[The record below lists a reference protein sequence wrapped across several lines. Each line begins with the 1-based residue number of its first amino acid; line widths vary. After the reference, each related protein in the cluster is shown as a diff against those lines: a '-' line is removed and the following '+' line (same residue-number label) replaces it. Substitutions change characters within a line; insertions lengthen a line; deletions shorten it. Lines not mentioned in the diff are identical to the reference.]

1 MTTEKRLD
9 VALIHYPVLNR
20 KNEIIASAVTNL
32 DLHDIARASRTF
44 GVGTYW
50 VVTPDAQQQELAGQ
64 IVDHWTTG
72 YGGSVNPD
80 RAEALSLIRICDDL
94 DQVIA
99 AMHES
104 NGRQP
109 MVIATSAVRQ
119 DNSITCGE
127 VQRELEQ
134 GTPVLLLFGTAWG
147 LTPEVMQRVD
157 AILPPINGVGEFN
170 HLSVRSAVSIFLDR
184 LSMNRE
190 DGEKMYIGKIN
201 KKKPNNHIDII
212 RD

>member
-1 MTTEKRLD
+1 MTTDICLD
-9 VALIHYPVLNR
+9 VALIHFPVLNR

-32 DLHDIARASRTF
+32 DLHDIARAGRTF

-64 IVDHWTTG
+64 IVGHWTTG

-80 RAEALSLIRICDDL
+80 RAAALSLVRICDDL
-94 DQVIA
+94 DEVIA
-99 AMHES
+99 AMHGS

-109 MVIATSAVRQ
+109 MVIATSADRQ
-119 DNSITCGE
+119 NNSITYGD

-147 LTPEVMQRVD
+147 LAPAVMQSVD
-157 AILPPINGVGEFN
+157 ATLPPVNGPGDFN
-170 HLSVRSAVSIFLDR
+170 HLSVRSAASIILDR
-184 LSMNRE
+184 LSGNRE
-190 DGEKMYIGKIN
+190 AAAQM
-201 KKKPNNHIDII
+201 
-212 RD
+212 